1 MALIQQL
8 NRSDAD
14 RILISVRNV
23 DGAGSLTTGRGV
35 ALVEAGASIDGNAAV
50 ASTAGAAK
58 GFCGVA
64 FKDIAINDYGLAIAW
79 GYAASV
85 EISQSVGSWTIT
97 RGDVLRHGG
106 LRGTFTSVITN
117 EALSTQL
124 YRFVYAATTVQD
136 TVSNARTYIAGIVR
150 AL

>member
-1 MALIQQL
+1 MLIQQL
-8 NRSDAD
+8 NRSDAE
-14 RILISVRNV
+14 RVFLSVRNV

-35 ALVEAGASIDGNAAV
+35 ALVEAGASIDGNSAV
-50 ASTAGAAK
+50 ASTGARAK

-79 GYAASV
+79 GYAGSV
-85 EISQSVGSWTIT
+85 ELSQSVGSWTIT

-106 LRGTFTSVITN
+106 LRGTFTSVITDQ
-117 EALSTQL
+117 ALSTQL
-124 YRFVYAATTVQD
+124 YRFIYAATTVQD
-136 TVSNARTYIAGIVR
+136 TISNPRTYIAGIVR